1 MNENRLLA
9 ALAPLFPLLLTLFV
23 AGCSPAPVEQPPLAG
38 AAMGGAFTLT
48 NQDAKR
54 VSDTDFDG
62 RYRLVYFGYTF
73 CPDVCPVDLQV
84 IAQGLRKFEKSDP
97 ALAAKVQPIF
107 ISVDPERDTP
117 AVLKEYVAAF
127 HPRLVGLTGTPAEI
141 AEVAKHY
148 GVYYM
153 KEQQPGASGYLM
165 NHSRTA
171 TLFGPKGE
179 PIALVPQDEGAD
191 AVATELERWVK

>member
-9 ALAPLFPLLLTLFV
+9 ALAPLFPLLLALFV

-48 NQDAKR
+48 DQDAKR

-127 HPRLVGLTGTPAEI
+127 HPRLIGLTGTPAEI

-153 KEQQPGASGYLM
+153 KEQQPGASGYLV
-165 NHSRTA
+165 NHSRTT